1 MCRRGLFKT
10 WSGGKENVP
19 KCPVGA
25 PNQAPLLPQN
35 SSARKAQAI
44 QAYDVTKLDD
54 AWPRLGHILLAH
66 QHRSPGRGGLDI
78 FQFEKF
84 KNPYLD
90 WKGEKF
96 EKEWL
101 AAHPLPE
108 PKAEAA

>member
-44 QAYDVTKLDD
+44 QAYDVTKLD
-54 AWPRLGHILLAH
+54 
-66 QHRSPGRGGLDI
+66 
-78 FQFEKF
+78 EKF